1 MRRRDRLPVFHTPEE
16 QRAFERDVELA
27 LFLLRGIPRGDTRKG
42 PTEWDF
48 PSSTTTPTEKE
59 ARAALS
65 RVLRLGAR
73 ARALDDAPP
82 FLNLIL
88 LDLAELFTS
97 TGKKDAAPPRKLVFK
112 RLNQGHP
119 RPDRN
124 RTIAY
129 CVQDL
134 RGKKRTY
141 DEAIKEVA
149 DKFGLSD
156 RQVARICSKYGVS
169 VALTSVNRTG
179 VMTSDR

>member
-1 MRRRDRLPVFHTPEE
+1 MRRTNRLPVFHTPEE
-16 QRAFERDVELA
+16 QQAFERDVELA
-27 LFLLRGIPRGDTRKG
+27 LQLLDGIPRGDERKG

-73 ARALDDAPP
+73 ATIDALAPP

-88 LDLAELFTS
+88 LRLAELFTS
-97 TGKKDAAPPRKLVFK
+97 TGKKGAAPPRKLIFK

-119 RPDRN
+119 KPDRN

-134 RGKKRTY
+134 RGEKRTY

-156 RQVARICSKYGVS
+156 RQVARICSKYGDDIS
-169 VALTSVNRTG
+169 
-179 VMTSDR
+179 

>member
-1 MRRRDRLPVFHTPEE
+1 MRRRDRLPVFHTPDEE
-16 QRAFERDVELA
+16 QAFLRDVELA
-27 LFLLRGIPRGDTRKG
+27 LPLLRGVPRGDIRKG

-48 PSSTTTPTEKE
+48 PSSKTRPTEKE

-65 RVLRLGAR
+65 RVLLVASRIA
-73 ARALDDAPP
+73 DVPP
-82 FLNLIL
+82 YLNLIL
-88 LDLAELFTS
+88 LHLAELFTS
-97 TGKKDAAPPRKLVFK
+97 TGKKDAAPPRKLIFK

-119 RPDRN
+119 KPDRN

-156 RQVARICSKYGVS
+156 RQVARICSKYGVG
-169 VALTSVNRTG
+169 VALTSVKRTG
-179 VMTSDR
+179 VMTSDS